1 MSACAVL
8 VIRVLAFVLG
18 PSLLRIGL
26 LRISLL
32 CIRGSRIRRL
42 SIRGLS
48 ARPPLWREFSAHERP
63 RANEKGDTDNRRRG
77 ERGEILQHESYLD
90 LLVSHGQPVAVTA
103 TALYPP
109 GTAARRGPSC
119 GTGSRADG
127 STGGRTGRAPAARHG
142 VPAGVGGRQAEPS
155 RPKQKQAA
163 KKTLTTEAACG
174 CFLACSA

>member
-48 ARPPLWREFSAHERP
+48 ARPPLWREFSAYERP

-90 LLVSHGQPVAVTA
+90 LLVSRGQPVAVTA
-103 TALYPP
+103 LALYPP
-109 GTAARRGPSC
+109 GTAAL
-119 GTGSRADG
+119 A
-127 STGGRTGRAPAARHG
+127 AARAAAPTAARAAGPDAPPPRDTASPPESAAGKQSQADPSRSKRQRKRLQPKQH
-142 VPAGVGGRQAEPS
+142 AGVS
-155 RPKQKQAA
+155 
-163 KKTLTTEAACG
+163 
-174 CFLACSA
+174 